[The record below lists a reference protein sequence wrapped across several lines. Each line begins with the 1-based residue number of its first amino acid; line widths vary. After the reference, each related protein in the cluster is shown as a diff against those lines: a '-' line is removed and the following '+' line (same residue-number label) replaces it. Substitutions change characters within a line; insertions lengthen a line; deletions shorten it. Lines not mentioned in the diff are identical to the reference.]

1 MSSQP
6 AGRPN
11 NRRRPPKE
19 EEESEFFEKVVH
31 INRCAKVVKGGRRFS
46 FAALVVVG
54 DQNGRVGF
62 GYGKAQMVPDAIR
75 KGTERARKDMR
86 PVSLDG
92 ETIPHLVLGKA
103 DGGKVLLRPARP
115 GTGIIAGGGVRAVL
129 EAAGVKNVLSKSLGS
144 NNHLAVVTATMAGLE
159 ELRTAE
165 RISAIRG
172 EEVRGMN
179 LNGTAAE
186 KEEAEAA
193 EPEAEAAETAEA
205 EAPAEEAAEAPAPE
219 APEAAETETPEA
231 ETAAEEASEA
241 EAEEAPESEAAET
254 TETEE
259 NS

>member
-6 AGRPN
+6 AGRRN
-11 NRRRPPKE
+11 SRRRPPQE

-179 LNGTAAE
+179 LNGTADE
-186 KEEAEAA
+186 KTEES
-193 EPEAEAAETAEA
+193 TEA
-205 EAPAEEAAEAPAPE
+205 EAPAEAPVEEVAEASVEE
-219 APEAAETETPEA
+219 APEAAEKTPEGQV
-231 ETAAEEASEA
+231 S
-241 EAEEAPESEAAET
+241 ET
-254 TETEE
+254 TENEE